1 MKSERWDITELP
13 SYKSRDVDNLNVL
26 WSTDLPESRD
36 AAPALWDTLMG
47 FFQDSISN
55 YCQRPGHLVVTPREL
70 MRSFKRNE
78 REPFCGNR
86 VITELYR
93 RGDII
98 TAGNID
104 SASSADAAQG
114 GTGAAVG
121 ASVFSSLR
129 NYLWSSATAVSSSKP
144 APGPEDELMPLVTCE
159 AISEKAAGLVGPFV
173 TAEIHTLKSL
183 ANACTAGNE
192 RDAAA
197 VAVYLVSQKKAT
209 ILSIIGDNNAEVI
222 GVRIGSGNA
231 SDADKSLLQTKAA
244 KERLYEL
251 SNHLNSEIALEK
263 KRAVEAA
270 KAGDKATA
278 LTHVQRK
285 TQCEKKLK
293 GVRASLKKL
302 GDVLM
307 AVDDAENNRETVNAL
322 KTAME
327 TLKTVTEDSD
337 INADTV
343 DDVSFQLSELMGKQE
358 DLKLA
363 LDQMGQES
371 LAEEAANEE
380 ELLKLLEEDTIDA
393 IEDVKVPDTAPVV
406 DASTAAQKHQEETS
420 ALDDELAK
428 LLAESSIED
437 EKAASKV
444 KKATSATAL
453 G

>member
-1 MKSERWDITELP
+1 ML
-13 SYKSRDVDNLNVL
+13 
-26 WSTDLPESRD
+26 
-36 AAPALWDTLMG
+36 
-47 FFQDSISN
+47 
-55 YCQRPGHLVVTPREL
+55 C
-70 MRSFKRNE
+70 
-78 REPFCGNR
+78 
-86 VITELYR
+86 
-93 RGDII
+93 
-98 TAGNID
+98 
-104 SASSADAAQG
+104 
-114 GTGAAVG
+114 
-121 ASVFSSLR
+121 
-129 NYLWSSATAVSSSKP
+129 
-144 APGPEDELMPLVTCE
+144 
-159 AISEKAAGLVGPFV
+159 EKASGLVGPFV

-197 VAVYLVSQKKAT
+197 VAVHLVSQKKAT
-209 ILSIIGDNNAEVI
+209 ILRIIGDNNAEVI

-244 KERLYEL
+244 KERLYDL

-263 KRAVEAA
+263 TRAVEAA

-278 LTHVQRK
+278 LVHVQRK

-343 DDVSFQLSELMGKQE
+343 DDVGMQLDELMGKQE

-363 LDQMGQES
+363 LNQIGEAS
-371 LAEEAANEE
+371 AAEEAHYDE
-380 ELLKLLEEDTIDA
+380 ELLKLLKEDTLQDL
-393 IEDVKVPDTAPVV
+393 ESVKVPDTAPAV
-406 DASTAAQKHQEETS
+406 DAGAAAEKHKSQEES
-420 ALDDELAK
+420 ALDEELAK
-428 LLAESSIED
+428 LMAESAIDE
-437 EKAASKV
+437 EKAATSV
-444 KKATSATAL
+444 KKTTKATAL